1 LPEEEDWWAKWFRR
15 RSWWPFSRQWA
26 FEDIDEMFK
35 DMDEMMREEFRKA
48 SERAPKDLIRERT
61 LPDGTKVKEW
71 GPFVYGYSIKMGPE
85 GRPKVREFGN
95 IKPGTRM
102 GRPQV
107 NIREQREPLVDVLET
122 DGEVKV
128 IAELPGV
135 EKKDI
140 KLHATEENLTI
151 SVDTLKRKYYK
162 EVQLPTN
169 VDPKQADSAYKNGVL
184 EVTLKQRK
192 EEKKKGEEIPIR

>member
-1 LPEEEDWWAKWFRR
+1 MPEEEDWWAKWFRR

-48 SERAPKDLIRERT
+48 SERAPKDLVRERT

-151 SVDTLKRKYYK
+151 SVDTPEKKYYK
-162 EVQLPTN
+162 EVELPSN

>member
-1 LPEEEDWWAKWFRR
+1 MPEEEDWWAKWFRR

-48 SERAPKDLIRERT
+48 SERAPKDLVRERT

-107 NIREQREPLVDVLET
+107 NIREQREPLVDVFET

-151 SVDTLKRKYYK
+151 SVDIPERKYYK
-162 EVQLPTN
+162 EVELPSN

>member
-85 GRPKVREFGN
+85 GRPKIREFGN

-107 NIREQREPLVDVLET
+107 NIREQREPLVDVFET

-151 SVDTLKRKYYK
+151 SVDIPERKYYK
-162 EVQLPTN
+162 EVELPSN